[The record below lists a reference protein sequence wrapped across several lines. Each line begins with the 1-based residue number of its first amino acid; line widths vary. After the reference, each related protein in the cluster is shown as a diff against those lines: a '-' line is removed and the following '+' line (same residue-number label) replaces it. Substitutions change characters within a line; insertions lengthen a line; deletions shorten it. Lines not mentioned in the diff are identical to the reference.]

1 MHAAGCFVVAA
12 VLRPWGVTP
21 ARIRMTRGRGVT
33 PAGSR
38 SGSDARGRAGSVDRM
53 GIKLSRPVV
62 ACPNQPRGKDRVVS
76 KRSLNGKELTT
87 SHFELRRCRSQTC
100 ESPNPCYPNDKGKLF
115 CFGHLEEKRL
125 LFCNFD
131 NCTERL
137 KLYGGSKRQNTAPER
152 KPNPPSLV
160 APHKWEGADH
170 IPL

>member
-1 MHAAGCFVVAA
+1 VFCCCCRATTLGSDTRSHSHDARPGSNARRFEVGERRPRESRIGRSRGYQIVPSRSCEPTSTTGKRPGCFQTK
-12 VLRPWGVTP
+12 P
-21 ARIRMTRGRGVT
+21 
-33 PAGSR
+33 
-38 SGSDARGRAGSVDRM
+38 
-53 GIKLSRPVV
+53 
-62 ACPNQPRGKDRVVS
+62 
-76 KRSLNGKELTT
+76 NGKELTT

-137 KLYGGSKRQNTAPER
+137 KIYGGSKRQNTAPER